1 MRAVTATVKY
11 AESPGSGRRRNDILN
26 SVSVS
31 EPRPVPAI
39 ALPDMTRVLVVDDHQ
54 LVRGG
59 VVSILRDTA
68 DIDVVGEAQDG
79 ETAISSIDKCHP
91 DVVLMDINMPGIGGI
106 EATRIIRRRYPL
118 VQVIALTALSDDP
131 FPAQL
136 HEAGAL
142 GFVSKGCPADELKK
156 AVHAVAAGQPF
167 VSRDVAERMA
177 LARFAA
183 DNKDS
188 PVSRLSSRELQVMLM
203 IVKGVSN
210 QDISEQLF
218 LSPKTVSTY
227 RHRLYEKLGVSNDVE
242 LTHFALRHGIVEL
255 R

>member
-1 MRAVTATVKY
+1 MIK
-11 AESPGSGRRRNDILN
+11 
-26 SVSVS
+26 
-31 EPRPVPAI
+31 
-39 ALPDMTRVLVVDDHQ
+39 VLVVDDHQ

-59 VVSILRDTA
+59 VVSILARTA
-68 DIDVVGEAQDG
+68 DIEVIGEAEDG
-79 ETAISSIDKCHP
+79 EDAIASIEDRRP
-91 DVVLMDINMPGIGGI
+91 DVVLMDLNMPGIGGI
-106 EATRIIRRRYPL
+106 EATRVIRRRYPA

-136 HEAGAL
+136 HDAGAL
-142 GFVSKGCPADELKK
+142 GFVSKGCPAEELEK
-156 AVHAVAAGQPF
+156 AVHAVAAGRPF

-177 LARFAA
+177 LARFSA
-183 DNKDS
+183 DRDGS
-188 PVSRLSSRELQVMLM
+188 PISRLSSRELQVMLM
-203 IVKGVSN
+203 IAKGIGN
-210 QDISEQLF
+210 QEISDQLF

>member
-1 MRAVTATVKY
+1 MIK
-11 AESPGSGRRRNDILN
+11 
-26 SVSVS
+26 
-31 EPRPVPAI
+31 
-39 ALPDMTRVLVVDDHQ
+39 VLVVDDHQ

-59 VVSILRDTA
+59 VASILARTP
-68 DIDVVGEAQDG
+68 DIEVIGEAEDG
-79 ETAISSIDKCHP
+79 ETAIASIEAHQRP

-106 EATRIIRRRYPL
+106 EATRVIRRRYPHI
-118 VQVIALTALSDDP
+118 QVIALTALSDDP

-136 HEAGAL
+136 HDAGAL
-142 GFVSKGCPADELKK
+142 GFVSKGCPAEELEK
-156 AVHAVAAGQPF
+156 AVHAVAAGRPF

-177 LARFAA
+177 LARFSA
-183 DNKDS
+183 DQDGS
-188 PVSRLSSRELQVMLM
+188 PISRLSSRELQVMLM
-203 IVKGVSN
+203 IAKGIGN
-210 QDISEQLF
+210 QEISDQLF

>member
-1 MRAVTATVKY
+1 MIK
-11 AESPGSGRRRNDILN
+11 
-26 SVSVS
+26 
-31 EPRPVPAI
+31 
-39 ALPDMTRVLVVDDHQ
+39 VLVVDDHQ

-59 VVSILRDTA
+59 VASILARTP
-68 DIDVVGEAQDG
+68 DIEVIGEAEDG
-79 ETAISSIDKCHP
+79 ETAIASIEAQQQP

-106 EATRIIRRRYPL
+106 EATRVIRRRYPH

-136 HEAGAL
+136 HDAGAL
-142 GFVSKGCPADELKK
+142 GFVSKGCPAEELEK
-156 AVHAVAAGQPF
+156 AVHAVAAGRPF

-177 LARFAA
+177 LARFSA
-183 DNKDS
+183 DHNGS
-188 PVSRLSSRELQVMLM
+188 PISRLSSRELQVMLM
-203 IVKGVSN
+203 IAKGIGN
-210 QDISEQLF
+210 QEISDQLF

>member
-1 MRAVTATVKY
+1 MIK
-11 AESPGSGRRRNDILN
+11 
-26 SVSVS
+26 
-31 EPRPVPAI
+31 
-39 ALPDMTRVLVVDDHQ
+39 VLVVDDHQ

-59 VVSILRDTA
+59 VVSILAGTG
-68 DIDVVGEAQDG
+68 DIEVVGEADDG
-79 ETAISSIDKCHP
+79 ETAVSSIEKLRP

-106 EATRIIRRRYPL
+106 EATRVIRRRYPD

-142 GFVSKGCPADELKK
+142 GFVSKGCPANELEK
-156 AVHAVAAGQPF
+156 AVHTVAAGQPF

-183 DNKDS
+183 DKEDS

-203 IVKGVSN
+203 IAKGVSN
-210 QDISEQLF
+210 QEISDQLF

-227 RHRLYEKLGVSNDVE
+227 RHRLYEKLGVTNDVE